1 VYLCSLNASLHRSHK
16 PTPSPSAPRASP
28 GASLETGA
36 HIQRYAALT
45 ALIISA
51 TQHDTLTLTMR
62 ARSAEGGAPESATSA
77 QLKEQLDA
85 MIVDR
90 NYWQAQCEEV
100 TAVKEVLLV
109 AVDGVREAVKGLS
122 ERNLRRPPQK
132 QAKRLALTKSGTHT
146 HTHTGARFYS
156 DTSPDRVTGAGA
168 AGKREKARPRLHNF
182 TTSESYSTS
191 SRRLGV
197 SDTHPS
203 PGEGPSGQGTPKRPR
218 HAPERLAPSGGSPE
232 SDKETESDEAEAGK
246 GQGNAKGKSKDR
258 K

>member
-1 VYLCSLNASLHRSHK
+1 
-16 PTPSPSAPRASP
+16 
-28 GASLETGA
+28 
-36 HIQRYAALT
+36 
-45 ALIISA
+45 
-51 TQHDTLTLTMR
+51 MR
-62 ARSAEGGAPESATSA
+62 TRSAEGGTPEGATSA

-122 ERNLRRPPQK
+122 ERNLRRPPEK

-146 HTHTGARFYS
+146 RTRTGARLYS
-156 DTSPDRVTGAGA
+156 DTSLDRVTGTGG
-168 AGKREKARPRLHNF
+168 AGKREKARPRLHTF

-191 SRRLGV
+191 SRRLGL
-197 SDTHPS
+197 SDTRPS

-232 SDKETESDEAEAGK
+232 GAKGDKGGDGESDKESDTETEFDEAEAGK
-246 GQGNAKGKSKDR
+246 GQGNAKGKGKDR

>member
-1 VYLCSLNASLHRSHK
+1 
-16 PTPSPSAPRASP
+16 
-28 GASLETGA
+28 
-36 HIQRYAALT
+36 
-45 ALIISA
+45 
-51 TQHDTLTLTMR
+51 MR
-62 ARSAEGGAPESATSA
+62 ARSAEGGTPEGATSA

-122 ERNLRRPPQK
+122 ERNLRRPPEK

-146 HTHTGARFYS
+146 RTRTGARLYS
-156 DTSPDRVTGAGA
+156 DTSLDRVTGTGG
-168 AGKREKARPRLHNF
+168 AGKREKARPRLHIF

-191 SRRLGV
+191 SRRLGL
-197 SDTHPS
+197 SDTRLS

-232 SDKETESDEAEAGK
+232 GAKGDKESDKETESDETEAGK
-246 GQGNAKGKSKDR
+246 GQDNAKGKGKDR